1 VCWWKNKK
9 VLRLK
14 SQIFV
19 ARKDDERKGW
29 IRVSKNLRGIIS
41 DRAYVKVK
49 VYKRKVYCQIRG
61 TPNREGR
68 IEINEWYRNA
78 LGWTDPP
85 KEVELSIEEVGLLGR
100 LHAFSSHPDDIVR
113 VGIALGTLSVG
124 LGLLSIIMALLP
136 PGIRLMATSSSSD
149 SAWGMAG
156 LIIGLVLI
164 PIVVFLLSQ
173 GISIF
178 VRRPPKPLG

>member
-1 VCWWKNKK
+1 MCWWKNKK
-9 VLRLK
+9 VLQLK
-14 SQIFV
+14 SQILL
-19 ARKDDERKGW
+19 ANKNDERKGW

-61 TPNREGR
+61 TPKKEGR

-85 KEVELSIEEVGLLGR
+85 KEAELSIEEVGFLGR

-113 VGIALGTLSVG
+113 IGIALGTLSVG
-124 LGLLSIIMALLP
+124 LGLLSVVMALLLP
-136 PGIRLMATSSSSD
+136 SIRLMATSNSSD
-149 SAWGMAG
+149 SVWGMAG
-156 LIIGLVLI
+156 LIMGLVLI
-164 PIVVFLLSQ
+164 PIVVFLLCQS
-173 GISIF
+173 ISIF